1 MDGRAEDGET
11 RGLGAGEQGR
21 GEGIP
26 PVAADPV
33 SDAGAGLT
41 RAEGGLVLPD
51 VPAVPDVVVTA
62 DVAGVVPVAPM
73 SDAAAPSAAPVSAP
87 PATRAPDADLTVPAV
102 WEEPDAPLART
113 GREKPARAAGEKPA
127 EAEGRKGLFGVTPG
141 RAAAGLTAAAAA
153 AYAVYL
159 LGAGRGRRRPVTE
172 LANALGM
179 RLDYVPWGDVHYAF
193 YAREGHGRSLVL
205 LHSINAVASAHEMR
219 PLARAFLRDRDR
231 PVYALEWLGF
241 GHSDRPEIEYTPD
254 VLEDQLEHWLE
265 RIIRPAGGADVIGL
279 SLGATYAAEVAR
291 RRPDLVRSLVA
302 LEPAGLGDEPAEIGR
317 GWARLLFTLP
327 GVQRAFYE
335 RLTTP
340 EALSR
345 FARQHLFTPEF
356 GVPDEYVNF
365 AVETA
370 RVEGA
375 AHPLDDFLSGRMAP
389 DEALETFRRLRQPLL
404 VIHGSVENR
413 RMESYTRLP
422 ELDERPNVSVVSLP
436 TGSMPHWEHA
446 REVVQRIR
454 DFYDSL
460 DGQRR
465 AAE

>member
-1 MDGRAEDGET
+1 MDGRVEDGGIGGPETGGGAAAEDT
-11 RGLGAGEQGR
+11 GA
-21 GEGIP
+21 
-26 PVAADPV
+26 A
-33 SDAGAGLT
+33 
-41 RAEGGLVLPD
+41 
-51 VPAVPDVVVTA
+51 PAVRVEP
-62 DVAGVVPVAPM
+62 
-73 SDAAAPSAAPVSAP
+73 DAAAIGETVDTPVVRAEPDSAAM
-87 PATRAPDADLTVPAV
+87 ADDEAGLDVLPIV
-102 WEEPDAPLART
+102 
-113 GREKPARAAGEKPA
+113 REKPSGRPPRAEPGD
-127 EAEGRKGLFGVTPG
+127 EGKRKGIFGVTPG

-159 LGAGRGRRRPVTE
+159 LGASRGRRRPVTE
-172 LANALGM
+172 LPNALGM

-193 YAREGHGRSLVL
+193 YAREGRGRPLVL

-265 RIIRPAGGADVIGL
+265 RVIRPAGGADIVGL

-327 GVQRAFYE
+327 GVQRAFYD

-340 EALSR
+340 EALTR

-375 AHPLDDFLSGRMAP
+375 PHPLDDFLSGRMAV

-404 VIHGSVENR
+404 VIHGTVENR

-422 ELDERPNVSVVSLP
+422 ELDGRPNVSVVSLP
-436 TGSMPHWEHA
+436 TGSMPHWERA

-454 DFYDSL
+454 DFHDAI